1 MMYNPKLTALSAA
14 ILFSTL
20 SACGGGGGGGGNDD
34 NDNPPAPRQQLTALP
49 AFLQGNEVNCS
60 FVESGNDVSLEAY
73 SGNLNNVTG
82 LTCNGV
88 TLSDLNEISLLTA
101 LETLNLEDAGLTNVN
116 ELLNISTLSELDL
129 SGNPLTDLAT
139 IASLLNLTALD
150 LDNTGLSD
158 LTLLQSLTALQQLN
172 LADNDISNVTA
183 LGNLMALTSLDL
195 SGNSITELT
204 SLGALTN
211 LQILDVSGNNSLA
224 CVDINNLDNTLGGAT
239 DITVPSDCTTA
250 LYLDNTS
257 DATQTLDLS
266 MQAIAFDRLVIGDIQ
281 GRDDIVLFQSG
292 NDLRVTA
299 NTSAG
304 EKQITFSNW
313 FSDEAYQLGEFE
325 IGSEGVS
332 RFDDLRA
339 AVGLGLALTD
349 QDDTY
354 SGSNGND
361 IIYGLDG
368 NDIIAGERG
377 ADVIVGG
384 SGSDILSG
392 HKITIDDDSSVTR
405 SVSYDSDQDT
415 IVFNLGDGNDIIYE
429 YEASFSNRALLQF
442 GTGIAPA
449 DITLYRNGLDL
460 VFQINA
466 EDSVTVFEW
475 FKADKYRIGQIQ
487 FGNNDPIAAT
497 EWVNAQPLSSN
508 DITVT
513 GTDASESL
521 IGSTDDDI
529 IYGLDGS
536 DIITG
541 GEGNDILSGYRI
553 IVGEDNSVTRYPS
566 YDNDQDTFVFNPGDG
581 NDIIYEYEVSFSNRA
596 LLQFGAGIAP
606 ADITLYR
613 NGLDLV
619 FQINAEDSVTIFEW
633 FDADQYRIGQIQ
645 FGNDDPIA
653 ATEWVNA
660 QPVSLQAS
668 GILEGDNDANVLTG
682 TGGNDII
689 YGLDGVDIIAGGK
702 GNDILSGNRIIVGE
716 DNSVTRSINYDND
729 QDIFVFNLGD
739 DNDIIYEYE
748 VSLSNRALL
757 QFGAGITPIGVTAT
771 QAGEDLVLTVSAS
784 DSVRVKDWFNSANYR
799 LGQIQF
805 DGLPAQ
811 DATTFVAT
819 LLNPPD

>member
-1 MMYNPKLTALSAA
+1 MMFNPKLTALSAA

-20 SACGGGGGGGGNDD
+20 SACGGGGGGNDD

-49 AFLQGNEVNCS
+49 AFLQGNEANCS

-116 ELLNISTLSELDL
+116 ELLNNSTLSELDL

-211 LQILDVSGNNSLA
+211 LQTLDVSGNNSLA
-224 CVDINNLDNTLGGAT
+224 CADINNLDNTLGGAVE
-239 DITVPSDCTTA
+239 ITVPSDCTTA

-257 DATQTLDLS
+257 DASQTLDLS

-429 YEASFSNRALLQF
+429 YEVTLSNRALLQF

-475 FKADKYRIGQIQ
+475 FKAGQYRIGQIQ

-581 NDIIYEYEVSFSNRA
+581 NDIIYEYEVTLSNRA

-606 ADITLYR
+606 AGITLYR

-619 FQINAEDSVTIFEW
+619 FQINAEDSVTVFDW
-633 FDADQYRIGQIQ
+633 FKADQYRIGQIQ

-653 ATEWVNA
+653 ATEWVNT
-660 QPVSLQAS
+660 QPVSLQAP
-668 GILEGDNDANVLTG
+668 GILEGDSDANVLTG

-716 DNSVTRSINYDND
+716 DNSVTRSSNYDSD

-771 QAGEDLVLTVSAS
+771 QVGEDLVLTVSAS

>member
-1 MMYNPKLTALSAA
+1 
-14 ILFSTL
+14 
-20 SACGGGGGGGGNDD
+20 
-34 NDNPPAPRQQLTALP
+34 
-49 AFLQGNEVNCS
+49 
-60 FVESGNDVSLEAY
+60 
-73 SGNLNNVTG
+73 
-82 LTCNGV
+82 
-88 TLSDLNEISLLTA
+88 
-101 LETLNLEDAGLTNVN
+101 
-116 ELLNISTLSELDL
+116 
-129 SGNPLTDLAT
+129 
-139 IASLLNLTALD
+139 
-150 LDNTGLSD
+150 
-158 LTLLQSLTALQQLN
+158 
-172 LADNDISNVTA
+172 
-183 LGNLMALTSLDL
+183 
-195 SGNSITELT
+195 
-204 SLGALTN
+204 
-211 LQILDVSGNNSLA
+211 
-224 CVDINNLDNTLGGAT
+224 
-239 DITVPSDCTTA
+239 
-250 LYLDNTS
+250 
-257 DATQTLDLS
+257 

-429 YEASFSNRALLQF
+429 YEVTLSNRALLQF

-475 FKADKYRIGQIQ
+475 FKAGQYRIGQIQ

-581 NDIIYEYEVSFSNRA
+581 NDIIYEYEVTLSNRA
-596 LLQFGAGIAP
+596 LLQFGTGIAP

-619 FQINAEDSVTIFEW
+619 FQINAEDSVTVFEW
-633 FDADQYRIGQIQ
+633 FKADQYRIGQIQ

-689 YGLDGVDIIAGGK
+689 YGLDG
-702 GNDILSGNRIIVGE
+702 
-716 DNSVTRSINYDND
+716 
-729 QDIFVFNLGD
+729 
-739 DNDIIYEYE
+739 
-748 VSLSNRALL
+748 
-757 QFGAGITPIGVTAT
+757 
-771 QAGEDLVLTVSAS
+771 
-784 DSVRVKDWFNSANYR
+784 
-799 LGQIQF
+799 
-805 DGLPAQ
+805 
-811 DATTFVAT
+811 
-819 LLNPPD
+819 

>member
-1 MMYNPKLTALSAA
+1 MMFNPKLTALSAA

-20 SACGGGGGGGGNDD
+20 SACGGGGGGNDD

-49 AFLQGNEVNCS
+49 AFLQGNEANCS

-116 ELLNISTLSELDL
+116 ELLNNSTLSELDL

-211 LQILDVSGNNSLA
+211 LQTLDVSGNNSLA
-224 CVDINNLDNTLGGAT
+224 CADINNLDNTLGGAVE
-239 DITVPSDCTTA
+239 ITVPSDCTTA

-257 DATQTLDLS
+257 DASQTLDLS

-429 YEASFSNRALLQF
+429 YEVTLSNRALLQF
-442 GTGIAPA
+442 GAGIAPA

-475 FKADKYRIGQIQ
+475 FKAGQYRIGQIQ

-581 NDIIYEYEVSFSNRA
+581 NDIIYEYEVTLSNRA

-619 FQINAEDSVTIFEW
+619 FQINAEDSVTVFDW

-689 YGLDGVDIIAGGK
+689 YGLDGVDIITGGE
-702 GNDILSGNRIIVGE
+702 GNDILSGYRITVGE
-716 DNSVTRSINYDND
+716 DNSVTRYPSYDND
-729 QDIFVFNLGD
+729 QDTFVFNLGD

-771 QAGEDLVLTVSAS
+771 QVGEDLVLTVSAS

>member
-1 MMYNPKLTALSAA
+1 MMFNPKLTALSAA

-20 SACGGGGGGGGNDD
+20 SACGGGGGGNDD

-49 AFLQGNEVNCS
+49 AFLQGNEANCS

-116 ELLNISTLSELDL
+116 ELLNNSTLSELDL

-211 LQILDVSGNNSLA
+211 LQTLDVSGNNSLA
-224 CVDINNLDNTLGGAT
+224 CADINNLDNTLGGAVE
-239 DITVPSDCTTA
+239 ITVPSDCTTA

-257 DATQTLDLS
+257 DASQTLDLS

-429 YEASFSNRALLQF
+429 YEVTLSNRALLQF

-466 EDSVTVFEW
+466 EDSVTV
-475 FKADKYRIGQIQ
+475 
-487 FGNNDPIAAT
+487 
-497 EWVNAQPLSSN
+497 
-508 DITVT
+508 
-513 GTDASESL
+513 
-521 IGSTDDDI
+521 
-529 IYGLDGS
+529 
-536 DIITG
+536 
-541 GEGNDILSGYRI
+541 
-553 IVGEDNSVTRYPS
+553 
-566 YDNDQDTFVFNPGDG
+566 
-581 NDIIYEYEVSFSNRA
+581 
-596 LLQFGAGIAP
+596 
-606 ADITLYR
+606 
-613 NGLDLV
+613 
-619 FQINAEDSVTIFEW
+619 FEW

-689 YGLDGVDIIAGGK
+689 YGLDGVDIITGGE
-702 GNDILSGNRIIVGE
+702 GNDILSGYRITVGE
-716 DNSVTRSINYDND
+716 DNSVTRYPSYDND
-729 QDIFVFNLGD
+729 QDTFVFNPGDGNDIIYEYEVTFSNRALLQFGAGIAPADITLYRNGLDLVFQINAEDSVTVFEWFDADQYRIGQIQFGNDDPIAATEWVNAQPVSLQASGILEGDNDANVLTGTGGNDIIYGLDGVDIITGGEGNDILSGYRITVGEDNSVTRYPSYDNDQDTFVFNLGD

-771 QAGEDLVLTVSAS
+771 QVGEDLVLTVSAS